1 MAPVARSQ
9 VWGDD
14 WGGVLQDGEVFI
26 DREGGLFH
34 WILAMREWTD
44 CNFTHLCRHGRTEE
58 HDNIECEVFDK
69 MIVSYITG
77 KARILQ
83 RWVRSFEELPMVC
96 PCAEEV

>member
-1 MAPVARSQ
+1 MSLELIKTTMEDIYENLAAAA
-9 VWGDD
+9 WDYD
-14 WGGVLQDGEVFI
+14 ECAL
-26 DREGGLFH
+26 H
-34 WILAMREWTD
+34 LAMREWMNTH
-44 CNFTHLCRHGRTEE
+44 FTHLCRHGRTEE

-83 RWVRSFEELPMVC
+83 RWVRSFEELPIVC

>member
-1 MAPVARSQ
+1 MSLELIKTTMEDIYENMQ
-9 VWGDD
+9 SGWDYD
-14 WGGVLQDGEVFI
+14 ECTL
-26 DREGGLFH
+26 H
-34 WILAMREWTD
+34 LAMREWTD